1 MPCPFPLGSLVTWSN
16 DAPETWHYIWTPGP
30 MTVVSAYWHDGT
42 PSDYFQQ
49 FVDRFK
55 GSRPPRTPGWIV
67 TVEYDAD
74 STTYYDPPLSY
85 YFHKQRIQ
93 SQIHQ
98 MWLVQVNSKV

>member
-1 MPCPFPLGSLVTWSN
+1 MESPFAVGSLVTWAN
-16 DAPETWHYIWTPGP
+16 DAPQTWRFIYTPGP
-30 MTVVSAYWHDGT
+30 MTVISARFDDG
-42 PSDYFQQ
+42 QQ
-49 FVDRFK
+49 GEYAKRF
-55 GSRPPRTPGWIV
+55 GGIPRTPGWII

-74 STTYYDPPLSY
+74 STDYYDPPLSY